1 MRYKVRASDDADYQG
16 LLSFLKSRA
25 ELFVL
30 SPRRRMLSTGDLSKE
45 MRDEIR
51 ARGGKVEEDTQY
63 RPG

>member
-16 LLSFLKSRA
+16 LLSFLKNRA

-30 SPRRRMLSTGDLSKE
+30 SPRRRILSTGDLSKE
-45 MRDEIR
+45 MRDEIH

-63 RPG
+63 HPG